1 MMKLIRFIP
10 NMLTLTNAAL
20 GVLGMIFISKEQVTW
35 AVYCAAIALVFDFL
49 DGFLARLLNAQS
61 ELGKQLDSL
70 ADMIT
75 FGALPGFIVFQMI
88 AVSRGIYFEE
98 IYLWSFT
105 DILVCSSGL
114 LITAGAT
121 LRLGVFNLDTES
133 RDYFIGIP
141 TPAIAIFVIS
151 IPIILEIHYKLNFYN
166 PISDTMIAT
175 LGEIRHW
182 TALDRALVSMLF
194 STKFYVILSFIL
206 LFLMNMKVP
215 MLALKFKGLSWAK
228 NKWKYGVLI
237 WVLISYLI
245 FLIPNLSFIPFDI
258 GLIDYLIIPII
269 MLGYFILSLF
279 YATFAAR
286 KK

>member
-35 AVYCAAIALVFDFL
+35 AVYCLAIALVFDFL

-215 MLALKFKGLSWAK
+215 MLALKLKGLSWAK
-228 NKWKYGVLI
+228 KQMEIRSADLGAD
-237 WVLISYLI
+237 
-245 FLIPNLSFIPFDI
+245 FIPHF
-258 GLIDYLIIPII
+258 LNSVLK
-269 MLGYFILSLF
+269 LHSV
-279 YATFAAR
+279 
-286 KK
+286 